1 MYVCTSPVYRS
12 GKKMVSP
19 VRTGLLKWRLSDLS
33 CPVTTL
39 QIETL
44 FFATTV

>member
-1 MYVCTSPVYRS
+1 
-12 GKKMVSP
+12 MVSP
-19 VRTGLLKWRLSDLS
+19 VRTGLLKWRRSDFG

-44 FFATTV
+44 LFATTV